1 MNPLWNQACD
11 EADFLIEQALEN
23 PENNKV
29 LIEKA
34 LVIYTQ
40 IFEQEPSFA
49 RPYLGLAYLA
59 LSLNQEQR
67 AFDLLETA
75 RSKEPFN
82 TEITQMRGQFEAY
95 VRNKSNKHAEPSE
108 KAGVQRISSHTDSK
122 THDLVLRILEP
133 LKAISSSRLLT
144 QAPVLSWKN
153 QLSETQSQQ
162 LLDLSR
168 DATRP
173 LPERF
178 KQLQELI
185 HSVCPEKE
193 KTPRLFVGEL
203 MQTINQATS

>member
-1 MNPLWNQACD
+1 M
-11 EADFLIEQALEN
+11 
-23 PENNKV
+23 
-29 LIEKA
+29 
-34 LVIYTQ
+34 
-40 IFEQEPSFA
+40 
-49 RPYLGLAYLA
+49 
-59 LSLNQEQR
+59 
-67 AFDLLETA
+67 
-75 RSKEPFN
+75 
-82 TEITQMRGQFEAY
+82 
-95 VRNKSNKHAEPSE
+95 RNKSNKHAEPSE